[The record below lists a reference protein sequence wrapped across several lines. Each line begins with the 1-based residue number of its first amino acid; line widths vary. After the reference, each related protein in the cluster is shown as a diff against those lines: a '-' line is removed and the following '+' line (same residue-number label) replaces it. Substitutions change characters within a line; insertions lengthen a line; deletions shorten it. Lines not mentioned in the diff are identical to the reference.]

1 MNELLQRVGMRNRGD
16 HYPTQL
22 SGGEQQRIAIAR
34 GLANN
39 PELLLLDEPTG
50 DLDTLNTI
58 RIVNLLVELH
68 NMGVTLVMVTHD
80 ASLPKIATRV
90 IVMNDGKVKE
100 ELINSDEQRFEAL
113 SQLNAGI
120 EDLSVFESGNE
131 SIESNRN
138 CSRTD
143 VRKPC
148 DYEDVYV
155 LESTEGLFDY
165 STNSN
170 NTQSNS
176 VSFLRVS
183 FQTILSYEDRFDIN
197 CSIDLYYFDLI
208 YGNGKDESRG
218 ARAIYG

>member
-1 MNELLQRVGMRNRGD
+1 MQNRGD

-100 ELINSDEQRFEAL
+100 ELVNSDEQRFEAL
-113 SQLNAGI
+113 NQLNEGI

-131 SIESNRN
+131 SVESNRN

-143 VRKPC
+143 IRKPC

-165 STNSN
+165 STNIVD
-170 NTQSNS
+170 TQSTSFCS
-176 VSFLRVS
+176 VL
-183 FQTILSYEDRFDIN
+183 FQTIIYHEDRFDIN
-197 CSIDLYYFDLI
+197 YFIDLYHFNI
-208 YGNGKDESRG
+208 IHGNGKNEPRSSRTV
-218 ARAIYG
+218 YG